1 VPIWHLK
8 LLAKKEEVMEASA
21 KTEHFRLWVF
31 WTGIFNIVA
40 YGAMVCPFTLKTFI
54 GASNSLGKFLGLGG
68 TPFTMPENVNHL
80 VMINI
85 LGMLV
90 IFLGIF
96 LIVASRDIRNRAWVV
111 FWEGLARI
119 FVFLFFLYFVLFK
132 AGAQISLL
140 FGITDLI
147 IGIIYMYY
155 IFTIKDLKV
164 T

>member
-1 VPIWHLK
+1 
-8 LLAKKEEVMEASA
+8 MEASA

-40 YGAMVCPFTLKTFI
+40 YAAIVCPFSLKIFI
-54 GASNSLGKFLGLGG
+54 GASNGLGRLLRLGG
-68 TPFTMPENVNHL
+68 TPLTMPENVNHL
-80 VMINI
+80 VLINL
-85 LGMLV
+85 LGLLV
-90 IFLGIF
+90 VFLGI
-96 LIVASRDIRNRAWVV
+96 LLVVASRDIQNRAWFV

-119 FVFLFFLYFVLFK
+119 FVFLFFLYYVLFK
-132 AGAQISLL
+132 AGAHISLM

-155 IFTIKDLKV
+155 IFTIKDLKI

>member
-1 VPIWHLK
+1 
-8 LLAKKEEVMEASA
+8 MEASA

-40 YGAMVCPFTLKTFI
+40 YGAMVCPFTLKTFF

-68 TPFTMPENVNHL
+68 TPFTMPQNVNLL
-80 VMINI
+80 VMINL
-85 LGMLV
+85 LGLVV

-132 AGAQISLL
+132 AGAHISLL
-140 FGITDLI
+140 FGVTDLI

-155 IFTIKDLKV
+155 IFTIKDLKI